1 MKDFKA
7 KWQIDNNWQLIAPLT
22 GVLLSFFSGYRIAYR
37 LLESE
42 HLILLVITT
51 LISSIVIIKLSV
63 FVINKLENKW
73 VVKQKWELIRIFIVF
88 ALTGSSSVFIG
99 RPFIN
104 WIGLSLETLPSPIY
118 WLLFIIISLVLYQI
132 LLLTL
137 GWLSGQFA
145 FFWEFEKRFLKRM
158 GLGRFFLKSFIIF
171 FYF

>member
-1 MKDFKA
+1 MNDFKA

-88 ALTGSSSVFIG
+88 AL
-99 RPFIN
+99 IN
-104 WIGLSLETLPSPIY
+104 WIGLSLETLPSTIY

>member
-37 LLESE
+37 LLDSE
-42 HLILLVITT
+42 HLILLIITT